1 MELLLV
7 RPSFLVSFRGQSWLG
22 VLASALDKQRLME
35 RWDVF
40 YPLGRHAEQL
50 FYKVHLS
57 QSWLQA
63 QLILTWRRWRRRRR
77 KKKQSLVSDA
87 NRAFFRLRPVAAFCT
102 QMWVL
107 QRNVRNQEKD
117 GTRERERECVCA
129 CVCQSERESVWDGW
143 LAKRNMPRIH
153 NEVDIWD
160 SRQWGDVQ
168 RVTWPQTCGKKTKC
182 NFHID

>member
-107 QRNVRNQEKD
+107 QRNVRNQEKRWNE
-117 GTRERERECVCA
+117 RERERERVSVHA
-129 CVCQSERESVWDGW
+129 CVRVRESEMVGWQSEICLEYIMKWTFEIPANGATSNESRD
-143 LAKRNMPRIH
+143 LRRAEKRRNVI
-153 NEVDIWD
+153 
-160 SRQWGDVQ
+160 S
-168 RVTWPQTCGKKTKC
+168 T
-182 NFHID
+182 

>member
-77 KKKQSLVSDA
+77 KKNRVWGLRCEPSLFSPQTGCCLLYTNVS
-87 NRAFFRLRPVAAFCT
+87 PT
-102 QMWVL
+102 
-107 QRNVRNQEKD
+107 EK
-117 GTRERERECVCA
+117 RKKSRKKMERERECVCQ
-129 CVCQSERESVWDGW
+129 CMRVLEWEREWDGW

>member
-77 KKKQSLVSDA
+77 KKTESGLRCEPSLFSPQTGCCLLYTNVS
-87 NRAFFRLRPVAAFCT
+87 PT
-102 QMWVL
+102 
-107 QRNVRNQEKD
+107 EK
-117 GTRERERECVCA
+117 RKKSRKKMERERESVFVSA
-129 CVCQSERESVWDGW
+129 CVCQSERECEMVGW
-143 LAKRNMPRIH
+143 QSEICLEYIMKWTFEIPANGATSNESRDLRRAEKRRNVI
-153 NEVDIWD
+153 
-160 SRQWGDVQ
+160 S
-168 RVTWPQTCGKKTKC
+168 T
-182 NFHID
+182 

>member
-63 QLILTWRRWRRRRR
+63 QLILTWRRWRRRR
-77 KKKQSLVSDA
+77 KKNRVSDA

-107 QRNVRNQEKD
+107 QRNVRNQEK
-117 GTRERERECVCA
+117 RWNERERVCLSVHA
-129 CVCQSERESVWDGW
+129 CFRVRERVRW
-143 LAKRNMPRIH
+143 LA
-153 NEVDIWD
+153 
-160 SRQWGDVQ
+160 
-168 RVTWPQTCGKKTKC
+168 GKAKYA
-182 NFHID
+182 

>member
-1 MELLLV
+1 MCFTPWDATLSN
-7 RPSFLVSFRGQSWLG
+7 SFIRYTLAKVGYKLNSSWLDAAG
-22 VLASALDKQRLME
+22 E
-35 RWDVF
+35 
-40 YPLGRHAEQL
+40 EEE
-50 FYKVHLS
+50 
-57 QSWLQA
+57 
-63 QLILTWRRWRRRRR
+63 

-107 QRNVRNQEKD
+107 QRNVRNQEK
-117 GTRERERECVCA
+117 RWNERERVCLSVHA
-129 CVCQSERESVWDGW
+129 CVRVRERVWDGW